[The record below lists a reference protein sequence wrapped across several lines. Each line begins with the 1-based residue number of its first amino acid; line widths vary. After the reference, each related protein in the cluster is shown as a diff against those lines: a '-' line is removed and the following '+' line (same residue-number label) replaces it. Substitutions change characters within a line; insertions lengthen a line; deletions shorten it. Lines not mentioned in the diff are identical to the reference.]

1 MRLLIAMGIA
11 LAGASCGVPDCGT
24 LRQADQRDECRFSVL
39 EVHLAEG
46 DLAAATDLI
55 SAIEQ
60 PLVRV
65 AAIRRLVAARPAGL
79 GDEEVRALCRAV
91 PPPDDVGCLKAV
103 ARPHLWER

>member
-1 MRLLIAMGIA
+1 MRLLLTMLISV
-11 LAGASCGVPDCGT
+11 AGASCGVPDCST

-46 DLAAATDLI
+46 DLASATGVI
-55 SAIEQ
+55 SAIET

-79 GDEEVRALCRAV
+79 GDEEVRSLCRAV